1 MDDELSLQDDA
12 IPDSATLGWE
22 HEDDRYRFDLDG
34 NQDITRELSLLA
46 SDTCPY
52 CNNSRTSEI
61 THDVLAGDAVSK
73 LHEKY
78 SADGMIPYKAM
89 TFHIANHILPIY
101 EPIAKERLEIPLESE
116 YAQRTLNGFGMP
128 QKVKMILNN
137 AAMNTLDVKQPVM
150 DIEKRRKKR
159 ADLEYYITDDVAA
172 TRFKRWTRGRM
183 LQEIEKR
190 REDSLNFLDKMK
202 EYMRK
207 TDDVYDAVME
217 EGDIKNYGIAIAA
230 VREGRGILESI
241 GKMGLIAKKLG
252 EDTGGLRRMSP
263 EMQAM
268 MAKLGIIK
276 DAQALPDPSSPS
288 VELRRGD
295 SAERIMEVA
304 EQTGREAEMIFR
316 SAGEDLNSAPEIVE
330 AIPSERSDSEPEIIE
345 AVPAEEMVKAEVI
358 E

>member
-1 MDDELSLQDDA
+1 M
-12 IPDSATLGWE
+12 
-22 HEDDRYRFDLDG
+22 
-34 NQDITRELSLLA
+34 
-46 SDTCPY
+46 
-52 CNNSRTSEI
+52 
-61 THDVLAGDAVSK
+61 
-73 LHEKY
+73 
-78 SADGMIPYKAM
+78 
-89 TFHIANHILPIY
+89 
-101 EPIAKERLEIPLESE
+101 
-116 YAQRTLNGFGMP
+116 
-128 QKVKMILNN
+128 
-137 AAMNTLDVKQPVM
+137 
-150 DIEKRRKKR
+150 
-159 ADLEYYITDDVAA
+159 
-172 TRFKRWTRGRM
+172 
-183 LQEIEKR
+183 QEIEKR
-190 REDSLNFLDKMK
+190 KDDSLNFLDKMK

-288 VELRRGD
+288 VELHRGD

-304 EQTGREAEMIFR
+304 EQTGCEAEMIFR
-316 SAGEDLNSAPEIVE
+316 SAGEDLNEAPEIV
-330 AIPSERSDSEPEIIE
+330 A

>member
-1 MDDELSLQDDA
+1 MLVYSYTMREVKNVVHGERSDRMDDSDA
-12 IPDSATLGWE
+12 LIGWE

-34 NQDITRELSLLA
+34 NPDITMELSLLA

-61 THDVLAGDAVSK
+61 TYDVLAGMTIDK

-78 SADGMIPYKAM
+78 SIKEAFSRSEML
-89 TFHIANHILPIY
+89 FHIANHILPIY
-101 EPIAKERLEIPLESE
+101 EPIAMERVAIPLESE
-116 YAQRTLNGFGMP
+116 YAQVLLSGTKTR
-128 QKVKMILNN
+128 QKALVEKTALEPGSRGTSIDADLR
-137 AAMNTLDVKQPVM
+137 
-150 DIEKRRKKR
+150 KRRAVDDYYYVNGEVR
-159 ADLEYYITDDVAA
+159 AVK
-172 TRFKRWTRGRM
+172 FKRWTRGRM
-183 LQEIEKR
+183 LQEIDKR
-190 REDSLNFLDKMK
+190 KEDSLNFLDKMK

-207 TDDVYDAVME
+207 TDEVYDAVME
-217 EGDIKNYGIAIAA
+217 EGDIRNYGIAIAA

-252 EDTGGLRRMSP
+252 EDTGGIRRMSP

-276 DAQALPDPSSPS
+276 DAQALPDHSSPS
-288 VELRRGD
+288 VELHRGD

-316 SAGEDLNSAPEIVE
+316 SAGENLNE
-330 AIPSERSDSEPEIIE
+330 APEIIE
-345 AVPAEEMVKAEVI
+345 AVPAKADHSVLHVEIV

>member
-1 MDDELSLQDDA
+1 MDDELFRQDDA
-12 IPDSATLGWE
+12 IPDSAMIGWE

-34 NQDITRELSLLA
+34 NPDITRELSLLA

-61 THDVLAGDAVSK
+61 THDVLAGMSIEK
-73 LHEKY
+73 LHGKY
-78 SADGMIPYKAM
+78 SIEETIPRSEM
-89 TFHIANHILPIY
+89 LFHIANHILPIY
-101 EPIAKERLEIPLESE
+101 EPIAMERVAIPLESE
-116 YAQRTLNGFGMP
+116 YAQILLSRTKAR
-128 QKVKMILNN
+128 QKVL
-137 AAMNTLDVKQPVM
+137 ADSTATLTPVRAPTIDVDLK
-150 DIEKRRKKR
+150 KRR
-159 ADLEYYITDDVAA
+159 AVGDYYYINGDVRA
-172 TRFKRWTRGRM
+172 TKFNRWTRGRM

-190 REDSLNFLDKMK
+190 KDDSLNFLDKMK

-276 DAQALPDPSSPS
+276 DAQALPDQSSPS
-288 VELRRGD
+288 VELHRGD

-330 AIPSERSDSEPEIIE
+330 AIPAIS
-345 AVPAEEMVKAEVI
+345 ATEMVKAEVI

>member
-1 MDDELSLQDDA
+1 MIVYSYTMDDSDA
-12 IPDSATLGWE
+12 LLGWE

-34 NQDITRELSLLA
+34 NTDITRELSLLA

-61 THDVLAGDAVSK
+61 THDVLAGMSVEK

-78 SADGMIPYKAM
+78 SIDGTITRSEML
-89 TFHIANHILPIY
+89 FHIANHILPIY
-101 EPIAKERLEIPLESE
+101 EPIAMERVAIPLESE
-116 YAQRTLNGFGMP
+116 YAQ
-128 QKVKMILNN
+128 ILLSGTKTKQR
-137 AAMNTLDVKQPVM
+137 ALAVSATAEIESRAPTIDVGLK
-150 DIEKRRKKR
+150 KRR
-159 ADLEYYITDDVAA
+159 AVGDYYYINGDVRA
-172 TRFKRWTRGRM
+172 TRFNRWTRGRM

-252 EDTGGLRRMSP
+252 EDTGGLRKMSP

-276 DAQALPDPSSPS
+276 DAQTLPDPSSPS

-316 SAGEDLNSAPEIVE
+316 SAGEDLNASPEIVE
-330 AIPSERSDSEPEIIE
+330 A
-345 AVPAEEMVKAEVI
+345 VPAIPAKAEHSILHVEI
-358 E
+358 VE

>member
-1 MDDELSLQDDA
+1 MDGNV
-12 IPDSATLGWE
+12 IPDSALLGWE

-34 NQDITRELSLLA
+34 NPDITREISLLA

-61 THDVLAGDAVSK
+61 TYDVLAGMTIEK

-78 SADGMIPYKAM
+78 SIKESFSRSEML
-89 TFHIANHILPIY
+89 FHIAAHILPIY
-101 EPIAKERLEIPLESE
+101 EPIAMERVVIPLESE
-116 YAQRTLNGFGMP
+116 YAKVLLSGTKTKQRALAVSATAETVSRAPTIGVSL
-128 QKVKMILNN
+128 K
-137 AAMNTLDVKQPVM
+137 
-150 DIEKRRKKR
+150 KRR
-159 ADLEYYITDDVAA
+159 AVDDYYYINGDVRAVK
-172 TRFKRWTRGRM
+172 FKRWTRGRM

-190 REDSLNFLDKMK
+190 KDDSLNFLDKMK

-276 DAQALPDPSSPS
+276 DAQALPDHSSPS

-304 EQTGREAEMIFR
+304 EQTSREAEMIFR
-316 SAGEDLNSAPEIVE
+316 STGENLNE
-330 AIPSERSDSEPEIIE
+330 AQEIIE

>member
-1 MDDELSLQDDA
+1 MYSYTMDDNV
-12 IPDSATLGWE
+12 IPDSALLGWE

-34 NQDITRELSLLA
+34 NPDITRELSLLA

-61 THDVLAGDAVSK
+61 TYDVLAGMTIEK

-78 SADGMIPYKAM
+78 SIKESFSRSEML
-89 TFHIANHILPIY
+89 FHIANHILPIY
-101 EPIAKERLEIPLESE
+101 EPIAMERVVIPLESE
-116 YAQRTLNGFGMP
+116 YAKVLLSGTKTKQRALAVSATAETVSRAP
-128 QKVKMILNN
+128 TI
-137 AAMNTLDVKQPVM
+137 DVSLK
-150 DIEKRRKKR
+150 KRR
-159 ADLEYYITDDVAA
+159 AVDDYYYINGDVRAVK
-172 TRFKRWTRGRM
+172 FKRWTRGRM
-183 LQEIEKR
+183 LQEIDKR
-190 REDSLNFLDKMK
+190 KDDSLNFLDKMK

-276 DAQALPDPSSPS
+276 DAQALPDQSSPS
-288 VELRRGD
+288 VELHRGD

-304 EQTGREAEMIFR
+304 EQTSREAEMIFR
-316 SAGEDLNSAPEIVE
+316 SAGEDLNS
-330 AIPSERSDSEPEIIE
+330 SPEIIE
-345 AVPAEEMVKAEVI
+345 AVHAEVI